1 MSSQNNSHNR
11 SGNRPRNN
19 NNNNRNKNN
28 SHRRG
33 VPERKNK
40 PEPPKLNWWQK
51 ILAKLGLYTP
61 PTPSQIA
68 QSDKQQGT
76 RNNTQSKTNNNKSGN
91 KPNNNNNKTASK
103 KTAKKR
109 APKQAPPQQ
118 VDSSRLYV
126 GNLSYDV
133 TEQDL
138 KELFKGFGNVKSAEV
153 VYNKRTQRSKGFAF
167 VQMVSIDDAK
177 RAVEV
182 LHEQPF
188 MGRNMIVN
196 GARTANDEWKAIENP
211 AAS

>member
-1 MSSQNNSHNR
+1 MSSQNRPNNNR
-11 SGNRPRNN
+11 SGRSQGRS
-19 NNNNRNKNN
+19 NNNRNSN

-40 PEPPKLNWWQK
+40 PNAPVLNWWQK
-51 ILAKLGLYTP
+51 ILAKVGLYTAP
-61 PTPSQIA
+61 GANAKAS
-68 QSDKQQGT
+68 
-76 RNNTQSKTNNNKSGN
+76 TQNAKSGGNNNAKRPAN
-91 KPNNNNNKTASK
+91 KQA
-103 KTAKKR
+103 AKKK
-109 APKQAPPQQ
+109 APRPAPPQK

-133 TEQDL
+133 TESDL
-138 KELFKGFGNVKSAEV
+138 TELFKGFGGVKTVEV

-167 VQMVSIDDAK
+167 VQMVSLDDAK

-196 GARTANDEWKAIENP
+196 GARTQNEERSAVEEP
-211 AAS
+211 AV

>member
-1 MSSQNNSHNR
+1 MSSQNRSNNR
-11 SGNRPRNN
+11 SGNSQKPRNN
-19 NNNNRNKNN
+19 NSN

-33 VPERKNK
+33 VPQRKNK
-40 PEPPKLNWWQK
+40 PAQPKLSWWQK
-51 ILAKLGLYTP
+51 LLSKLGLYTP
-61 PTPSQIA
+61 PTTGEA
-68 QSDKQQGT
+68 QS
-76 RNNTQSKTNNNKSGN
+76 
-91 KPNNNNNKTASK
+91 KPAAKKETKPSNKTASK

-109 APKQAPPQQ
+109 PAKPAPPQK

-133 TEQDL
+133 TEPDL
-138 KELFKGFGNVKSAEV
+138 VELFKGFGGVKSAEV

-196 GARTANDEWKAIENP
+196 GARSVNEERDAIENP
-211 AAS
+211 AA